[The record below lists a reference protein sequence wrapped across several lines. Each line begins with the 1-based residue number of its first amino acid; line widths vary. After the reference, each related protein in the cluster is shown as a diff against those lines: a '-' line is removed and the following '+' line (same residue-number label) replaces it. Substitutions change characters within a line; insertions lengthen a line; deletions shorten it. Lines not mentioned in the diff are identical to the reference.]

1 MKPAAT
7 GCLASKLQDITAS
20 RAQPTDRREARR
32 EFGFVISRSN
42 SVMIGMRTMRKAGSQ
57 ERGESCFDYSCIP
70 AFLREFGFVISRSNS
85 VMVGMRTMRKAGS
98 QERGESCFDY
108 SCIPA
113 FLSAAQL
120 VLIAFG

>member
-7 GCLASKLQDITAS
+7 GCLASTLQDITHS
-20 RAQPTDRREARR
+20 RAQPTDRREAR
-32 EFGFVISRSN
+32 
-42 SVMIGMRTMRKAGSQ
+42 
-57 ERGESCFDYSCIP
+57 
-70 AFLREFGFVISRSNS
+70 REFGFVISRSNS

-113 FLSAAQL
+113 FLISSQL
-120 VLIAFG
+120 VLIAFRPDRIRLNGRSGSYAAQRRSRI